1 MSPLLEIIGLE
12 KNFDGVKALVNFSC
26 TINSGEIVGF
36 IGPNGA
42 GKTTLFNVITGFIA
56 PDAGKI
62 IFKGIQ
68 LLGMQPHKIANLGIS
83 RTFQEMRLI
92 RQMSVMDNI
101 LLWRRHKTKINVQD
115 LLELARIEDKAY
127 EPVGNLSYGQQKI
140 LTLICCLASDA
151 ELLLLDEPVAGIAP
165 EMATRITEIILGL
178 PLKGK
183 SVMMIDH
190 NMEAISKTC
199 GRIIFMDTGVKISEG
214 TPDEVMRDPKVI
226 EAYLQ

>member
-56 PDAGKI
+56 PDAGNI

-68 LLGMQPHKIANLGIS
+68 LLGMPPHKIANLGIS